1 MLSRSS
7 NITCD
12 TSTHNPYC
20 TFRHDPQEPWRL
32 SGVKLCL
39 TVSTR
44 CSTSTSTCALEG
56 EHRQH
61 RGVSPEKFTMFQ
73 EICYLVII
81 GCSFKIGHRDF
92 EFLDLKKIFL
102 VTNITIYWSYI
113 YIYSNICVELW
124 YLWVYVWYDGLWFT
138 SPISINVHGSWYIL
152 IVYLHHWWP
161 RHLNVAI
168 ERGHRGLIRGHLGK
182 VETRKKPPQP
192 WVERQNVRFK
202 YRIL

>member
-56 EHRQH
+56 ELLGVFHRKI
-61 RGVSPEKFTMFQ
+61 SPCFKKSASWSSS
-73 EICYLVII
+73 
-81 GCSFKIGHRDF
+81 CSFKIGHRDF
-92 EFLDLKKIFL
+92 DLLDLKKYSWWPTL
-102 VTNITIYWSYI
+102 SYI
-113 YIYSNICVELW
+113 DHIYIFQ
-124 YLWVYVWYDGLWFT
+124 YLCWIVIFMGLCMIWWFMAYI
-138 SPISINVHGSWYIL
+138 PNFNQCSWIM
-152 IVYLHHWWP
+152 VYLDSISPPFMAQAPQRGNRAWSPWFDPWAP
-161 RHLNVAI
+161 REGRN
-168 ERGHRGLIRGHLGK
+168 K
-182 VETRKKPPQP
+182 KETATTMGRTA
-192 WVERQNVRFK
+192 EC
-202 YRIL
+202 

>member
-56 EHRQH
+56 ELLGVFHRKI
-61 RGVSPEKFTMFQ
+61 SPCFKKSASWSSS
-73 EICYLVII
+73 
-81 GCSFKIGHRDF
+81 CSFKIGHRDF
-92 EFLDLKKIFL
+92 DLLDLKKIFL
-102 VTNITIYWSYI
+102 VTNIIIYWS

-124 YLWVYVWYDGLWFT
+124 YLWVYVWYDGLWLT

-152 IVYLHHWWP
+152 IVYLHHLWP

-182 VETRKKPPQP
+182 VETRKKRPQP

>member
-12 TSTHNPYC
+12 TSIHNPYC

-113 YIYSNICVELW
+113 YI
-124 YLWVYVWYDGLWFT
+124 
-138 SPISINVHGSWYIL
+138 PISVLNCDIYGFMYDMMVYIPNFDQCSWIM
-152 IVYLHHWWP
+152 VYLDSISPPLMAQAPQRGNRAWSPWFDPWAP
-161 RHLNVAI
+161 REGRN
-168 ERGHRGLIRGHLGK
+168 K
-182 VETRKKPPQP
+182 KETATTMGRTA
-192 WVERQNVRFK
+192 EC
-202 YRIL
+202 

>member
-113 YIYSNICVELW
+113 YIYI
-124 YLWVYVWYDGLWFT
+124 
-138 SPISINVHGSWYIL
+138 PISVLNCDIYGFMYDMMVYGLHPQFRSMFMDHGISW
-152 IVYLHHWWP
+152 
-161 RHLNVAI
+161 
-168 ERGHRGLIRGHLGK
+168 
-182 VETRKKPPQP
+182 
-192 WVERQNVRFK
+192 
-202 YRIL
+202 